1 MQTKITR
8 SFSKRSLRRVGQLL
22 SIVALIGMGASPSFA
37 NKKPFKPDSGSVT
50 VRSIE
55 VSSRAIRH
63 FHRDGTARPI
73 VGKLRWRGGL
83 ILSSTDTAFG
93 GYSGLTLSPDGK
105 SLIAVSDAGTWLSA
119 DLSYK
124 KGRPFGLHKARIGPL
139 LALKNRKLTRRRDRD
154 AESIRLLKG
163 NLKYGTA
170 LVSFEVNQRIGFFD
184 IRGGRLG
191 GPSRYL
197 RPGRGLFRNKGL
209 EAVALLSGKKSRRD
223 VIAFAERSLDS
234 NGHHRGWIWNNLKA
248 PGRPVALRNLDG
260 FDITDAAG
268 LENGD
273 LLVLERRFRWS
284 EGVKMRVRHIK
295 AKTLQPGAI
304 LNGKTLVRA
313 DMRYEI
319 DNMEGL
325 AVHKDPAGK
334 TVITLISDNNFNTFL
349 QRTVLLQF
357 ELLSK

>member
-1 MQTKITR
+1 MPLV
-8 SFSKRSLRRVGQLL
+8 LRQSRAKAWLWLL
-22 SIVALIGMGASPSFA
+22 VAVAVLGGDTSPVSA
-37 NKKPFKPDSGSVT
+37 NKRPFKPDSGSVT
-50 VRSIE
+50 ERSIK
-55 VSSRAIRH
+55 VSSRTIRH
-63 FHRDGTARPI
+63 FHRDGSERPI
-73 VGKLRWRGGL
+73 IGKLRWRGGL
-83 ILSSTDTAFG
+83 ILSSNDNAFG
-93 GYSGLTLSPDGK
+93 GYSGLALSPNGK

-119 DLSYK
+119 ELNYKNGRLSS
-124 KGRPFGLHKARIGPL
+124 LQKARIGPL

-154 AESIRLLKG
+154 AEAIRLLKG
-163 NLKYGTA
+163 NLKNGTA

-184 IRGGRLG
+184 IRNGRIG

-209 EAVALLSGKKSRRD
+209 ESVALLSRKKRRRD

-234 NGHHRGWIWNNLKA
+234 NGHHRGWIWKNLKA

-260 FDITDAAG
+260 FDITDAVG

-284 EGVKMRVRHIK
+284 EGVKMRVRQIK
-295 AKTLQPGAI
+295 ADTLKPGAI
-304 LNGKTLVRA
+304 LNGRTLVRA

-325 AVHKDPAGK
+325 AVHQDAAGK
-334 TVITLISDNNFNTFL
+334 NVITLISDDNFNRFL
-349 QRTVLLQF
+349 QRTMLLQF
-357 ELLSK
+357 ELLNN

>member
-1 MQTKITR
+1 MPLV
-8 SFSKRSLRRVGQLL
+8 LRQSHAKACLCLL
-22 SIVALIGMGASPSFA
+22 VAVAVLGGDTSPVSA
-37 NKKPFKPDSGSVT
+37 NKRPFKPDSGSVT
-50 VRSIE
+50 ERSIE
-55 VSSRAIRH
+55 VSSRTIRH
-63 FHRDGTARPI
+63 FHRDGGERPI
-73 VGKLRWRGGL
+73 IGKLRWRGGL
-83 ILSSTDTAFG
+83 ILSSNDNAFG
-93 GYSGLTLSPDGK
+93 GYSGLALSPNGK

-119 DLSYK
+119 ELNYKNGRLSS
-124 KGRPFGLHKARIGPL
+124 LQKARIGPL

-154 AESIRLLKG
+154 AEAIRLLKG
-163 NLKYGTA
+163 NLKNSTA

-184 IRGGRLG
+184 IRNGRIG

-209 EAVALLSGKKSRRD
+209 ESVALLSRKKRRRD

-234 NGHHRGWIWNNLKA
+234 NGHHRGWIWKNLKA

-260 FDITDAAG
+260 FDITDAVG

-284 EGVKMRVRHIK
+284 EGVKMRVRQIK
-295 AKTLQPGAI
+295 ADTLKPGAI
-304 LNGKTLVRA
+304 LNGRTLVRA

-325 AVHKDPAGK
+325 AVHQDAAGK
-334 TVITLISDNNFNTFL
+334 TVITLISDDNFNRFL
-349 QRTVLLQF
+349 QRTMLLQF
-357 ELLSK
+357 ELLNK

>member
-1 MQTKITR
+1 M
-8 SFSKRSLRRVGQLL
+8 
-22 SIVALIGMGASPSFA
+22 IGIGASSSFA
-37 NKKPFKPDSGSVT
+37 NKLPFKPDNGSVT
-50 VRSIE
+50 VRTIE
-55 VSSRAIRH
+55 VFSSAIRH
-63 FHRDGTARPI
+63 FHRDGTARPLI
-73 VGKLRWRGGL
+73 GKLRWRGGL
-83 ILSSTDTAFG
+83 ILSSKDTAFG

-105 SLIAVSDAGTWLSA
+105 SLIAVSDAGTWLAA

-124 KGRPFGLHKARIGPL
+124 KGRLSGLQKTRIGPL

-154 AESIRLLKG
+154 AEAIRLLKG
-163 NLKYGTA
+163 NLKNGTA

-209 EAVALLSGKKSRRD
+209 ESVALLSGKKRRRD
-223 VIAFAERSLDS
+223 VIAFAERSLDA
-234 NGHHRGWIWNNLKA
+234 NGHHRGWIWKNLKA
-248 PGRPVALRNLDG
+248 PAWPVALRNLNG
-260 FDITDAAG
+260 FDVTDAAG

-273 LLVLERRFRWS
+273 LLILERRFRWT
-284 EGVKMRVRHIK
+284 EGIKMRVRHIK
-295 AKTLQPGAI
+295 ANALKPGAI
-304 LNGKTLVRA
+304 LNGKTLLWA

-325 AVHKDPAGK
+325 AVHKDPAGR

-349 QRTVLLQF
+349 QRTMLLQF
-357 ELLSK
+357 ELLSE